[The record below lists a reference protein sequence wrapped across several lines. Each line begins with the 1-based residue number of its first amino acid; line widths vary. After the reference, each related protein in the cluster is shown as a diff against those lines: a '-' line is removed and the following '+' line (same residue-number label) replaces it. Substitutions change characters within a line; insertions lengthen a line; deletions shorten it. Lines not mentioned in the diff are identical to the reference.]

1 MSTAGEATINA
12 DGSTTF
18 NDDTNT
24 TTSSGG
30 SGGSSGGDYDG
41 IPGGDYA
48 TDEPSAADAFFMND
62 DDNVSKGR
70 VDPALYLA
78 LAVLFLGVLFI
89 YIQLRNKR
97 KNADVDDFFAN
108 LDGDKFDLK
117 LPPAV
122 DEYYEVKT
130 RCEEEGWE
138 PGSPPPPPPP
148 GGGQPQQPSTHH
160 RLLAQALMKR
170 CIADIPI
177 VSHIQRESAGMNKL
191 YSQSMCSV
199 KQWKSYEAAEAMVSA
214 EVEEVRAEADEIEPG
229 WSNVSLV
236 DLFVRSFFRSFFR
249 YYYYSCAYSC
259 VFGSLTSTYS
269 FYLHSTA
276 PCPYKV
282 VWRQAMQYHNMLKQ
296 KEEQQKAQQMAAAKA
311 IADKKREADEKAAK
325 EKARYDDIK
334 AKVDAEKARIANA
347 EKMAADLLKQEEREK
362 ESKKAFS
369 SKSGASGMKKGFLG

>member
-1 MSTAGEATINA
+1 MSTAGEAAINA

-24 TTSSGG
+24 TSSSGG

-48 TDEPSAADAFFMND
+48 TDEPSADAFFVN
-62 DDNVSKGR
+62 DDNVISKGR

-130 RCEEEGWE
+130 RCEGEGWE
-138 PGSPPPPPPP
+138 PGLPPPPPPP

-236 DLFVRSFFRSFFR
+236 DLFVVRSFFRSFVLSLLLLFV
-249 YYYYSCAYSC
+249 C
-259 VFGSLTSTYS
+259 VLLRVRLSHIYILFLSPFNRALPIQGRMETGNAISQHVKTERGATKGTTNGS
-269 FYLHSTA
+269 
-276 PCPYKV
+276 
-282 VWRQAMQYHNMLKQ
+282 
-296 KEEQQKAQQMAAAKA
+296 
-311 IADKKREADEKAAK
+311 REGH
-325 EKARYDDIK
+325 R
-334 AKVDAEKARIANA
+334 R
-347 EKMAADLLKQEEREK
+347 
-362 ESKKAFS
+362 
-369 SKSGASGMKKGFLG
+369 